1 MFFLHILKPFDG
13 EFSSWAAVIS
23 ILAEPVLSL
32 PKNDSLIINSRVYF
46 RLLTFTMEYLVMLP
60 GPTNVPN
67 RVMNAMLAP
76 IINHRSQDFRILYKS
91 LVEKIKKTFQTSND
105 IILLTTSGTGAVEAS
120 VVNLIKKGDKAIVP
134 VSGEFG
140 SRLADLIDS
149 WGGKAIRVPS
159 PYGENPPYEKIEEAF
174 DQNKDTK
181 AIYAVYNETSTG
193 TTIRYMDK
201 LGKLCSKN
209 GSFFVA
215 DAVSILGGDELPVDK
230 WNIDI
235 CVTASQKA
243 LAAPPGVSPIAI
255 SERTKKY
262 IQSNPPSILYLNL
275 KRYFKYYEEN
285 FETPFTPALPLFYA
299 FNEALDIVLEE
310 GLDKRV
316 RRHRLCAEA
325 FYSGLSAL
333 GLPPFAR
340 EDARSN
346 VVIAAKYI
354 DGMDDKKFRALMSNE
369 FRVLIA
375 GGFGELKGKVFR
387 IGSMGEVN
395 KYHVTRTLSSIIS
408 SMNLLGLKVDEDAS
422 SAALEKTA
430 KIF

>member
-1 MFFLHILKPFDG
+1 
-13 EFSSWAAVIS
+13 
-23 ILAEPVLSL
+23 
-32 PKNDSLIINSRVYF
+32 
-46 RLLTFTMEYLVMLP
+46 MLP

-76 IINHRSQDFRILYKS
+76 IINHRGDDFRQLYRS
-91 LVEKIKKTFQTSND
+91 IVGKIKMTFQTQND
-105 IILLTTSGTGAVEAS
+105 VILLTTSGTGAVEAS

-149 WGGKAIRVPS
+149 WGGKAIRVTA
-159 PYGENPPYEKIEEAF
+159 PYGENPRYDKIEEALE
-174 DQNKDTK
+174 QNKDTK

-193 TTIRYMDK
+193 TTIRDM
-201 LGKLCSKN
+201 GKIGNLCSSH
-209 GSFFVA
+209 GAFYVA

-235 CVTASQKA
+235 CVTASQKG
-243 LAAPPGVSPIAI
+243 LAAPPGISPISI
-255 SERTKKY
+255 SDRAKKY
-262 IQSNPPSILYLNL
+262 MLSNPPSILYLNL
-275 KRYFKYYEEN
+275 KRYFKYYEES
-285 FETPFTPALPLFYA
+285 FETPFTPALSLFYA

-310 GLDKRV
+310 GLDKRIE
-316 RRHRLCAEA
+316 RHRSCAEA

-333 GLPPFAR
+333 GLPPFAK
-340 EDARSN
+340 EEARSN

-354 DGMDDKKFRALMSNE
+354 DKMDDKKFRTLLAKD

-395 KYHVTRTLSSIIS
+395 KYHVTRTLASIIS
-408 SMNLLGLKVDEDAS
+408 AMNMLGLEVNPEAASNAFEKAS
-422 SAALEKTA
+422 S
-430 KIF
+430 IS

>member
-1 MFFLHILKPFDG
+1 
-13 EFSSWAAVIS
+13 
-23 ILAEPVLSL
+23 
-32 PKNDSLIINSRVYF
+32 
-46 RLLTFTMEYLVMLP
+46 MEYLVMLP

-76 IINHRSQDFRILYKS
+76 MINHRSDDFRILYKAI
-91 LVEKIKKTFQTSND
+91 VEKTQKVFQTSND
-105 IILLTTSGTGAVEAS
+105 IVLLTTSGTGAVEAS
-120 VVNLIKKGDKAIVP
+120 VVNLIRKGDKAVIP
-134 VSGEFG
+134 VNGEF
-140 SRLADLIDS
+140 STRLADLIDS
-149 WGGKAIRVPS
+149 WGGEAIRISS
-159 PYGENPPYEKIEEAF
+159 PPGENPPYDKFEETF
-174 DQNKDTK
+174 EEHKDIK

-193 TTIRYMDK
+193 TTIRYMEK
-201 LGKLCSKN
+201 LGELAARK
-209 GSFFVA
+209 GAYFIA

-243 LAAPPGVSPIAI
+243 LAAPPGVAPISINKRA
-255 SERTKKY
+255 KKY
-262 IQSNPPSILYLNL
+262 MQENPAPILYLNL

-310 GLDKRV
+310 GLDNRV
-316 RRHRLCAEA
+316 RRHRLSAEA
-325 FYSGLSAL
+325 FYGGLNSL
-333 GLPPFAR
+333 GLLPFAR

-354 DGMDDKKFRALMSNE
+354 DGMDDKQFRTLMSNE
-369 FRVLIA
+369 FRVLVA

-408 SMNLLGLKVDEDAS
+408 SMNLLGLKVNQE
-422 SAALEKTA
+422 SAATALEKIRDI
-430 KIF
+430 K

>member
-1 MFFLHILKPFDG
+1 
-13 EFSSWAAVIS
+13 
-23 ILAEPVLSL
+23 
-32 PKNDSLIINSRVYF
+32 
-46 RLLTFTMEYLVMLP
+46 MEYLVMLP

-67 RVMNAMLAP
+67 RVMNAMLTP
-76 IINHRSQDFRILYKS
+76 LINHRSDDFRILYKTI
-91 LVEKIKKTFQTSND
+91 VEKTQKVFQTSND
-105 IILLTTSGTGAVEAS
+105 IVLLTTSGTGAVEAS
-120 VVNLIKKGDKAIVP
+120 VVNLIRKGDKAVIP
-134 VSGEFG
+134 VNGEF
-140 SRLADLIDS
+140 STRLADLIDS
-149 WGGKAIRVPS
+149 WGGEAIRISS
-159 PYGENPPYEKIEEAF
+159 PPGENPPYDKFEEAF
-174 DQNKDTK
+174 EKHKDIK

-201 LGKLCSKN
+201 LGELAARK
-209 GSFFVA
+209 GAYFIA

-243 LAAPPGVSPIAI
+243 LAAPPGVSPMAI

-310 GLDKRV
+310 GLDNRI

-333 GLPPFAR
+333 GLAPFAR

-354 DGMDDKKFRALMSNE
+354 DGMDDKKFRTLLAKE
-369 FRVLIA
+369 FRVLVA
-375 GGFGELKGKVFR
+375 GGFSDLKGKVFR

-430 KIF
+430 KIL